1 MPARRAFAQKLRART
16 PMIGTFVKLRDPA
29 VIEMLGGAGFDF
41 VIIDAEHAPFDRE
54 SIALATLAARA
65 ANVAALVRVP
75 ESDGHWI
82 STALDCGA
90 AGIMV
95 PQVRNATM
103 AELLVQRVRYGSGL
117 RGFSPSTAAAGYGAR
132 GIVDHLESQSEETVF
147 ICQIEDC
154 SAVAEAAE
162 IAAVN
167 GVDGLLVGPVDLAVS
182 EGVTDPSAPE
192 IEVMGEHVMAAARQ
206 AGIAGGMFISHPSAT
221 SRWSS
226 CGGTLFVLGTDQS
239 FLLQS
244 ARASLASARQAVTS
258 SGH

>member
-1 MPARRAFAQKLRART
+1 MPARQAFAQRLRARA

-41 VIIDAEHAPFDRE
+41 VVIDAEHAPFDRE
-54 SIALATLAARA
+54 NIACAILAARA
-65 ANVAALVRVP
+65 ANVAALVRIP
-75 ESDGHWI
+75 EADGHWI

-95 PQVRNATM
+95 PQVRHATM
-103 AELLVQRVRYGSGL
+103 AELLVQRVRYRGGM

-132 GIVDHLESQSEETVF
+132 GIAEHLEAQDKETVL
-147 ICQIEDC
+147 ICQIEDS
-154 SAVAEAAE
+154 SAVAAAAD
-162 IAAVN
+162 IAAMD

-182 EGVTDPSAPE
+182 QGSTNPAAPE
-192 IEVMGEHVMAAARQ
+192 IVAMGVEVMNAART
-206 AGIAGGMFISHPSAT
+206 AGVSGGMFVSDASAI
-221 SRWSS
+221 SRWSG

-244 ARASLASARQAVTS
+244 AKAGLASARQALA
-258 SGH
+258 

>member
-1 MPARRAFAQKLRART
+1 MPARLAFAQLLRDRE

-41 VIIDAEHAPFDRE
+41 VVIDAEHAPFDRE

-75 ESDGHWI
+75 QADGHWI

-95 PQVRNATM
+95 PQVKDARM
-103 AELLVQRVRYGSGL
+103 AAQLVGKIRYRDGV

-132 GIVDHLESQSEETVF
+132 SIAAHLEAQDEETVL
-147 ICQIEDC
+147 ICQIEDR
-154 SAVAEAAE
+154 SAVATASE
-162 IAAVN
+162 IAAVD

-182 EGVTDPSAPE
+182 EGVTNPSAPE
-192 IEVMGEHVMAAARQ
+192 IMALGEQVMHAART
-206 AGIAGGMFISHPSAT
+206 AGVSGGMFVADASAIA
-221 SRWSS
+221 RWSD

-244 ARASLASARQAVTS
+244 ARAGLAGARQALS
-258 SGH
+258 